1 MRTSQHSATQHH
13 CAVCPKPIGYR
24 YLMCFEHWA
33 LVPADQQHAV
43 NQSWGRYMG
52 CQQPRLASGMRLLDA
67 YKAARDQAIAA
78 ATAAMQPA
86 CTMTSTTTTQGENQL
101 CQP

>member
-1 MRTSQHSATQHH
+1 MNRMRTSQHSATQHR

-33 LVPADQQHAV
+33 LVPAAEQRAV
-43 NQSWGRYMG
+43 NQAWTRYMG

-67 YKAARDQAIAA
+67 YKAAREQAIAS
-78 ATAAMQPA
+78 ATAALQNP
-86 CTMTSTTTTQGENQL
+86 TTTTHGVNQP
-101 CQP
+101 CQ